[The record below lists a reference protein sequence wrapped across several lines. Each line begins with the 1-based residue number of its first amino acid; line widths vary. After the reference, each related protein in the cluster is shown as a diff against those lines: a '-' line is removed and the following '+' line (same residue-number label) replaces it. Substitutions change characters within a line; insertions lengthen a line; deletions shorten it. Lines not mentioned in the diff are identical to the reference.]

1 MSDEEL
7 RLALFGVG
15 LTLAFLG
22 MRFAL
27 NGDFNK
33 VKNRLHINR

>member
-1 MSDEEL
+1 MSEEEL

-22 MRFAL
+22 LRFAL
-27 NGDFNK
+27 NVDFDK
-33 VKNRLHINR
+33 VKNRLRIN